1 MANMSYCRFH
11 NTRLDMDDCIE
22 ALKRAEWD
30 DEKISKEEVRY
41 CKMMFDTIIG
51 YLDDEGLIDEFDYD
65 AYEEWQNNLDEWSED

>member
-30 DEKISKEEVRY
+30 DEKISKEEIRY

-65 AYEEWQNNLDEWSED
+65 AYEEWQNNLDEWSEN

>member
-11 NTRLDMDDCIE
+11 NTRLDVDDCIE
-22 ALKRAEWD
+22 ALKRVEWD
-30 DEKISKEEVRY
+30 GEKISKEEVRY

>member
-30 DEKISKEEVRY
+30 DEKISKEEIRC

>member
-30 DEKISKEEVRY
+30 GEKISKEEVRY
-41 CKMMFDTIIG
+41 CKMMFDTIIE

-65 AYEEWQNNLDEWSED
+65 AYEEWQNNLDEWSEN

>member
-22 ALKRAEWD
+22 TLKRAEWD
-30 DEKISKEEVRY
+30 GEKISKEEVRC
-41 CKMMFDTIIG
+41 CKMMFDTIIE

>member
-30 DEKISKEEVRY
+30 DEKISKEEIRY

>member
-11 NTRLDMDDCIE
+11 NTRLDMDDCIG

-30 DEKISKEEVRY
+30 DEKISKEEIRY

>member
-30 DEKISKEEVRY
+30 NEKISKEEVRY
-41 CKMMFDTIIG
+41 CKMMFDTIIE

>member
-30 DEKISKEEVRY
+30 DEKISKEEIRY
-41 CKMMFDTIIG
+41 CKMMFDNIIG

>member
-30 DEKISKEEVRY
+30 GEKISKEEVRC

-65 AYEEWQNNLDEWSED
+65 AYEEWQNNLDEWSEN

>member
-30 DEKISKEEVRY
+30 GETISKEEIRY
-41 CKMMFDTIIG
+41 CKWMFDNIIE
-51 YLDDEGLIDEFDYD
+51 YLDDEGLLEEFDYE
-65 AYEEWQNNLDEWSED
+65 AYDEWKSNLDEWGED

>member
-30 DEKISKEEVRY
+30 VEKISKEEVRY

-51 YLDDEGLIDEFDYD
+51 YLAYEGLMDEFDYD
-65 AYEEWQNNLDEWSED
+65 AYEEWQNNLDEWSEN

>member
-30 DEKISKEEVRY
+30 DKKISKEEIRY

>member
-22 ALKRAEWD
+22 ALKKAEWD
-30 DEKISKEEVRY
+30 DEKISKEEIRY

>member
-30 DEKISKEEVRY
+30 DEKISKEEIRY

-51 YLDDEGLIDEFDYD
+51 YLDDEGLINEFDYD
-65 AYEEWQNNLDEWSED
+65 AYEEWQNNLDEWSEN